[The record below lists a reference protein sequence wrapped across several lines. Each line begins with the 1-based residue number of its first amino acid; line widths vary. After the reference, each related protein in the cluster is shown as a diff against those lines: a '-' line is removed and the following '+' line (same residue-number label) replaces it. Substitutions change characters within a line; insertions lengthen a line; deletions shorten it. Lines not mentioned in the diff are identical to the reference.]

1 MKQLQVEPQWVVPII
16 HGFLEQ
22 KVLSVFGVSVF
33 VTLLARRSRFFA
45 GTRYLKRGINSRGHV
60 ANDVETE
67 QIVQTGAWEHAGPS
81 SELLAIMTLSILGF
95 VHPTAEHSG
104 DASGISA

>member
-67 QIVQTGAWEHAGPS
+67 QIVQTGAWEHA
-81 SELLAIMTLSILGF
+81 
-95 VHPTAEHSG
+95 
-104 DASGISA
+104 